1 MRSHGCG
8 TDESTTHVLGCLT
21 CGASCC
27 AACAI
32 HLESVTYCASCARSL
47 LEVATVRASGPF
59 ALY

>member
-1 MRSHGCG
+1 MGTCCG
-8 TDESTTHVLGCLT
+8 LDTTTPLGCLG

-47 LEVATVRASGPF
+47 LEVTTVRAGEPF